1 MKKQVYVV
9 VFIIMLLCFVGCGK
23 KEGSAETDEKKN
35 IETVADS
42 DLVFPDI
49 LGEDEE
55 KAISLLEKQGYYVQQ
70 GLHNDNPEE
79 MYGKFSVRLPRNFQ
93 EIVLCQNATRDDV
106 VIVMLTIF
114 TVEDKVIGAWGL
126 INTDADCE
134 INAKDFVE
142 MFKVAKKEKLKF
154 ETPENLEWLD
164 TAENGGGD
172 SRLTDRLVYKIKQG
186 EFQICTHRFF
196 MKEDKAYDASWEE
209 TRPFEFMLL
218 GESMLQP
225 EYEMSEEERQEI
237 IENEDQY
244 AGYYVAEDNSYIMIY
259 QEETDYYVEINI
271 SNAAFMYG
279 TGKLSDNQMVVEAI
293 DEQSGK
299 TIKIVFDYRFEQELI
314 TMRVEDSQLE
324 SLPNG
329 MEMDYISD
337 TDFSTVPSFE

>member
-1 MKKQVYVV
+1 MKKRVYVV
-9 VFIIMLLCFVGCGK
+9 VFLILMLCFAGCGK
-23 KEGSAETDEKKN
+23 KEDSTEVNEKKN
-35 IETVADS
+35 NKTVVDF
-42 DLVFPDI
+42 DFEFPDI

-55 KAISLLEKQGYYVQQ
+55 KAILLLEKSGFYILE

-79 MYGKFSVRLPRNFQ
+79 FYGNFAVCLPKQFQ
-93 EIVLCQNATRDDV
+93 EITFSPENWDDSP
-106 VIVMLTIF
+106 IMMLNII
-114 TVEDKVIGAWGL
+114 TVEDKVVGAWGS
-126 INTDADCE
+126 IKTNADYE

-142 MFKVAKKEKLKF
+142 MFRIAKKEKLKF
-154 ETPENLEWLD
+154 ETPENLEWLG
-164 TAENGGGD
+164 TTESGNQND

-218 GESMLQP
+218 GESMIQP

-293 DEQSGK
+293 DEQSGE

>member
-1 MKKQVYVV
+1 ME
-9 VFIIMLLCFVGCGK
+9 K
-23 KEGSAETDEKKN
+23 KEDSTEVNEKKN
-35 IETVADS
+35 NKTVVDF
-42 DLVFPDI
+42 DFEFPDI

-55 KAISLLEKQGYYVQQ
+55 KAILLLEKSGFYILE

-79 MYGKFSVRLPRNFQ
+79 FYGNFEVCLPKQFQ
-93 EIVLCQNATRDDV
+93 EITFSPENWDDSP
-106 VIVMLTIF
+106 IMMLNII
-114 TVEDKVIGAWGL
+114 TVEDKVVGAWGS
-126 INTDADCE
+126 IKTNADYE

-142 MFKVAKKEKLKF
+142 MFRIAKKEKLKF
-154 ETPENLEWLD
+154 ETPENLEWLG
-164 TAENGGGD
+164 TTESGNQND

-293 DEQSGK
+293 DEQSGE